1 MIAKLIKK
9 IGFFRLLQ
17 VPLGIVIIITAY
29 NEKIWGMGIV
39 GAIIL
44 IFGLLNKCLVSG
56 KCETDFDK

>member
-1 MIAKLIKK
+1 MKLIKK

-17 VPLGIVIIITAY
+17 VPIGIWILVVAY
-29 NEKIWGMGIV
+29 QEKIWGMGLV

>member
-1 MIAKLIKK
+1 MKLIKK

-17 VPLGIVIIITAY
+17 VPIGIWILIVAY
-29 NEKIWGMGIV
+29 QEKIWGMGIV

-44 IFGLLNKCLVSG
+44 IFGLLNKCLMSG